1 MGYQE
6 AYVTTKKKSEFE
18 DFVKYIQSLG
28 KEYFDEWGSYPVE
41 IITFTKAHYP
51 FKKNDKV
58 VYFCGERY
66 PLYHFNIIDDYDN
79 QFLPGTTK
87 KRCSNSSI
95 IREENIEE
103 YLLNN
108 LKKELSNYKFKV
120 NLHFTEEVNPQGIWK
135 ADGEV
140 TDCNH
145 IPLNFTE

>member
-28 KEYFDEWGSYPVE
+28 KEYFDNWGSYPVE

-66 PLYHFNIIDDYDN
+66 PLYHFNIIDNYDN
-79 QFLPGTTK
+79 QFFV
-87 KRCSNSSI
+87 
-95 IREENIEE
+95 
-103 YLLNN
+103 NN
-108 LKKELSNYKFKV
+108 KFKV
-120 NLHFTEEVNPQGIWK
+120 NLRFTEEVNPQGIWK

-140 TDCNH
+140 TDCEH